1 MEERIRIGD
10 VADAVDEGLARLQR
24 RGLRR
29 GHCDRFALYTRRLRR
44 MAAGPFPTRLPEDLE
59 DRDLFFEGA
68 AQCSL
73 LLTALELVPH
83 IDGRLLFKKLEP
95 ALSGPALPRTKRGT
109 NDEARNYLLELG
121 VGALLLRK
129 GFMLDVVGEE
139 DWTATFD
146 GLPPFVVECTRPTHA
161 GTLSKGLKH
170 VHEQLILKGRA
181 DGTRTFGLPAIGLD
195 GVFGLRGTYVF
206 PNKASLEHTV
216 VRALDAG
223 IRRVKRL
230 QRKLH
235 PPFLPA
241 VPIGAVALFTSVFL
255 EDVGAPYGVSQI
267 GLYCV
272 DEQDPRVTEVVEKLS
287 PRIGKTSAQTRRPPV
302 VVPVWPPR
310 GRYLTYEPRRW

>member
-1 MEERIRIGD
+1 M
-10 VADAVDEGLARLQR
+10 
-24 RGLRR
+24 
-29 GHCDRFALYTRRLRR
+29 
-44 MAAGPFPTRLPEDLE
+44 GPFPMRLSADME

-73 LLTALELVPH
+73 LLTALELVSH
-83 IDGRLLFKKLEP
+83 VDARLLFRKLEP
-95 ALSGPALPRTKRGT
+95 ALSGPALPRTERGT

-129 GFMLDVVGEE
+129 GFTLGVVGEE

-170 VHEQLILKGRA
+170 LHEQLIVKGRA
-181 DGTRTFGLPAIGLD
+181 DGTRTLGLPAIGLD
-195 GVFGLRGTYVF
+195 GVFGLRGTYLF
-206 PNKASLEHTV
+206 PDKASVEHTV

-230 QRKLH
+230 QRRLQ

-287 PRIGKTSAQTRRPPV
+287 LRIGKTSVQTRHPPL
-302 VVPVWPPR
+302 VVPAWPPR
-310 GRYLTYEPRRW
+310 GRYLTYELRRS